1 MQTIPFPFHL
11 IGFIVLIV
19 VVFVFVFSKLLQY
32 LWNITMP
39 EVFTLKPLTFWQAFR
54 LLVIASILF
63 GGPRLFH

>member
-1 MQTIPFPFHL
+1 MQTIPFPFHM

-19 VVFVFVFSKLLQY
+19 VFVFFVLTRLLQY

-39 EVFTLKPLTFWQAFR
+39 EVFTLKPVTFWQAFR